1 MQKANLIFGMGML
14 EMGITFSFKQ
24 LILDS
29 AMAADIKNAGSRLS
43 FPEDINSSGY
53 VQDLVALY
61 KGEARARVSKFSRS
75 FWQGAENW
83 DSIEAKANSIANE
96 IINTHKGPVLDRA
109 ILNEMRRIVLSAE

>member
-29 AMAADIKNAGSRLS
+29 AMAGDIKKAASRLS
-43 FPEDINSSGY
+43 FPQSMNQPGY
-53 VQDLVALY
+53 VQELVAMY
-61 KGEARARVSKFSRS
+61 KGEAPAPALRFTRS
-75 FWQGAENW
+75 FWQDAENRE
-83 DSIEAKANSIANE
+83 SVEAKANAIANE
-96 IINTHKGPVLDRA
+96 IINTHKGPAIDRS